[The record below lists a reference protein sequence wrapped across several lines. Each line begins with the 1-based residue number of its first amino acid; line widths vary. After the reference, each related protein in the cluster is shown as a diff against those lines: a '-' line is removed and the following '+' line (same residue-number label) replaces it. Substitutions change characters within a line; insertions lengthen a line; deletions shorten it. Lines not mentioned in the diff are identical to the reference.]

1 MNRGKS
7 EQTQLT
13 VCIFIKNGLSLQSQ
27 KNNYMEFDLITD
39 NEHLWA
45 VKYNDCPDNVLD
57 TLLDQWNDVSWLR
70 SFFKQNI
77 DDLA

>member
-1 MNRGKS
+1 
-7 EQTQLT
+7 
-13 VCIFIKNGLSLQSQ
+13 
-27 KNNYMEFDLITD
+27 MEFDLITD
-39 NEHLWA
+39 NGHLWA